1 MGLGRQ
7 LRSASETDFFMKHL
21 HRLFVLMLVF
31 IVHDWF
37 DLFGAALSIV
47 VPTVVKLSQNPYT
60 YKKEYARE
68 FNFRDNADFVPV
80 HAWEHM
86 RVDAAD
92 VIRLRDLW
100 DVPAL
105 FHIDHAGW
113 FTGTEAVSVLLTR
126 YANPGPMSP
135 AMCMCVHTNTR
146 TNSAISASS
155 CSVICWHLCNSQP
168 SAISGRLP
176 AARVPVRLPGR

>member
-7 LRSASETDFFMKHL
+7 LRSASETDFFMKQL

-68 FNFRDNADFVPV
+68 FNFRDNAEFVPV
-80 HAWEHM
+80 H
-86 RVDAAD
+86 VAAYAC
-92 VIRLRDLW
+92 RCSRRHSPQGPLGC
-100 DVPAL
+100 
-105 FHIDHAGW
+105 AG
-113 FTGTEAVSVLLTR
+113 TLS
-126 YANPGPMSP
+126 Y
-135 AMCMCVHTNTR
+135 
-146 TNSAISASS
+146 
-155 CSVICWHLCNSQP
+155 
-168 SAISGRLP
+168 
-176 AARVPVRLPGR
+176 

>member
-7 LRSASETDFFMKHL
+7 LRSASETDFFMKQL

-126 YANPGPMSP
+126 YATPGPMSP

>member
-1 MGLGRQ
+1 
-7 LRSASETDFFMKHL
+7 MKQL

-68 FNFRDNADFVPV
+68 FNFRDNTDFVPV

-92 VIRLRDLW
+92 VIRLRDGAVRFGAVRSAPVDWAVRSAQIILGRS
-100 DVPAL
+100 
-105 FHIDHAGW
+105 IGAG
-113 FTGTEAVSVLLTR
+113 R
-126 YANPGPMSP
+126 
-135 AMCMCVHTNTR
+135 
-146 TNSAISASS
+146 
-155 CSVICWHLCNSQP
+155 
-168 SAISGRLP
+168 SGRLGWCRSIRRLGWADRFGRSIWP
-176 AARVPVRLPGR
+176 LDLVVGLSGLTRPRATDLPGCTTLGPTSSVR